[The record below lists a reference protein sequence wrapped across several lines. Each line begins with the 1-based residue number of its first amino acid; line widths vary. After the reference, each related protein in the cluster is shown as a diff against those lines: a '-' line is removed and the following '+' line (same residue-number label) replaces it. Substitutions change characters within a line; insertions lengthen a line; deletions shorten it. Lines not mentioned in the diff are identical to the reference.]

1 MNGDDVRK
9 GVRKMQENKSRQEAF
24 CGWYA
29 MLGNLTEAAERAGF
43 EKGSALSEGLKCLRN
58 ESCRKKIAQFR
69 RILSDDGNVAAGLKR
84 LAFGSCRDA
93 LYLVFADELPP
104 KPVID
109 GLDLF
114 NVSEIK
120 RDKGGGVEV
129 RFFDRLKALE
139 KLYELENA
147 FSEKDKA
154 KSLLAALTGGES
166 DGVDDN

>member
-1 MNGDDVRK
+1 
-9 GVRKMQENKSRQEAF
+9 MQENKSRQEAF

-29 MLGNLTEAAERAGF
+29 MLGNLTEASERAGF
-43 EKGSALSEGLKCLRN
+43 EKSSALSEGLKCLRS

-120 RDKGGGVEV
+120 RDKGGVEV

-166 DGVDDN
+166 DGDDDN